1 MRLVDRR
8 GGGHFDAG
16 GVAQTDTQSTYSLT
30 PPIGHYGDH
39 THMSLASYSFNIAT
53 LGKRFLEV
61 LCGWLKGAPDARGCA
76 QPNPIV
82 GTWVSTFVQYLE
94 FSFAEKFEMG
104 QGGGITLING
114 TPHDWKRAAP
124 PHHRMENWNIPD
136 IFPAGQSTTLYI
148 ECPSDV
154 LTAHIPEFAHE
165 TFTLSDT
172 PFHFALGALTF

>member
-1 MRLVDRR
+1 MVVEEYHCGLWYQTYFLQDQGFYDSKLLPTTAFVLNILIIYP
-8 GGGHFDAG
+8 
-16 GVAQTDTQSTYSLT
+16 AQKVSNSQYIHQTIPLDLNSLT
-30 PPIGHYGDH
+30 TPP
-39 THMSLASYSFNIAT
+39 
-53 LGKRFLEV
+53 E
-61 LCGWLKGAPDARGCA
+61 
-76 QPNPIV
+76 
-82 GTWVSTFVQYLE
+82 
-94 FSFAEKFEMG
+94 FEMG